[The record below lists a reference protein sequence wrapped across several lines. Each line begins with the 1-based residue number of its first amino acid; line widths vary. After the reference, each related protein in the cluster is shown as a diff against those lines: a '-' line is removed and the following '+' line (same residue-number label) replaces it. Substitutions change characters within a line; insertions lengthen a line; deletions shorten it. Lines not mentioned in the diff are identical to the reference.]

1 MCGCCTNHNGPL
13 NARVCGKVCGK
24 CGEKIFY
31 VENYVENFFHGKP
44 AKKADNWCYRRSF
57 MLTCSGRGL
66 WMTL

>member
-1 MCGCCTNHNGPL
+1 MMVVVQTTSARLMC
-13 NARVCGKVCGK
+13 AYV
-24 CGEKIFY
+24 EKSVENVEKKFFH
-31 VENYVENFFHGKP
+31 VENYVENFFHGKL